1 MTHPRWVSPRQAVRR
16 RVMFEGRV
24 SRVVDYFGGAA
35 SASGPQAYLVE
46 QRNYVLRPHFHPVD
60 QFQILCG
67 APGSLFGRRPV
78 GELDVHYAD
87 AHTVYGPLTG
97 GDPPLRYFTLRAEP
111 TDTTAFMPESRAL
124 LPARRTGRSLH
135 ADASARATAR
145 PPAGDRAAAA
155 TDGAVTPAGPATH
168 GSVTPARPAT
178 DGSVTPATSATD
190 GVVTLLDDPRDG
202 LRVSR
207 LTGGPGAIVALPEA
221 GEGGQ
226 FLYVAAGSVVSADT
240 SYGPE
245 TLGWQPPHAPGAA
258 AQAGPDG
265 ATVLVLRHPAPAR
278 RATPP
283 TTDQRRPPRPK
294 GDTRAR

>member
-1 MTHPRWVSPRQAVRR
+1 MTHPQWVSPRQAVRR

-67 APGSLFGRRPV
+67 APGSLFGRRPL
-78 GELDVHYAD
+78 GELEVHYAD

-111 TDTTAFMPESRAL
+111 TGTTAFMPESRAF

-135 ADASARATAR
+135 ADASGPASGRASGSASGR
-145 PPAGDRAAAA
+145 ADAGPAAGDRDTAVPDGDRA
-155 TDGAVTPAGPATH
+155 TPVPDGA
-168 GSVTPARPAT
+168 
-178 DGSVTPATSATD
+178 D
-190 GVVTLLDDPRDG
+190 TLLEDVHDG

-207 LTGGPGAIVALPEA
+207 LTGGPGTSLPLPEA

-226 FLYVAAGSVVSADT
+226 FLYVAAGGIVEADI

-245 TLGWQPPHAPGAA
+245 TLGWQPPGAPGSAA
-258 AQAGPDG
+258 VAGPDG
-265 ATVLVLRHPAPAR
+265 ATVLVLRYPAPVAR
-278 RATPP
+278 P
-283 TTDQRRPPRPK
+283 TTDRRRPPHPK

>member
-135 ADASARATAR
+135 ADASARATGR
-145 PPAGDRAAAA
+145 PWAGGEAAPATEGAGTPAAPAS
-155 TDGAVTPAGPATH
+155 DGA
-168 GSVTPARPAT
+168 
-178 DGSVTPATSATD
+178 
-190 GVVTLLDDPRDG
+190 VTLLDDPRDG

-207 LTGGPGAIVALPEA
+207 LTGGPGATVPLPAA

-226 FLYVAAGSVVSADT
+226 FLYVAAGSVVSAET

-265 ATVLVLRHPAPAR
+265 VTVLVLRHPAPAG
-278 RATPP
+278 RAAPP
-283 TTDQRRPPRPK
+283 TTDQRRPPHPK

>member
-1 MTHPRWVSPRQAVRR
+1 MTHPQWVSPRQAVRR

-46 QRNYVLRPHFHPVD
+46 QRDYVLRPHFHPVD

-67 APGSLFGRRPV
+67 ARGSLFGRRPV

-111 TDTTAFMPESRAL
+111 TDATAFMPESRAL
-124 LPARRTGRSLH
+124 LPPRRTGRSLH
-135 ADASARATAR
+135 VDASARAAIG
-145 PPAGDRAAAA
+145 PESGDRAAPV
-155 TDGAVTPAGPATH
+155 TDGG
-168 GSVTPARPAT
+168 
-178 DGSVTPATSATD
+178 
-190 GVVTLLDDPRDG
+190 VTLLDDSRDG

-207 LTGGPGAIVALPEA
+207 LTCGPGAALPLPEA

-226 FLYVAAGSVVSADT
+226 FLYVAAGTVVSADA

-245 TLGWQPPHAPGAA
+245 TLGWQPPRTLGAA
-258 AQAGPDG
+258 VQAGPDG
-265 ATVLVLRHPAPAR
+265 ATILVLRHPAPAD
-278 RATPP
+278 RAART
-283 TTDQRRPPRPK
+283 TTDQRRPPHPK